1 MLATILAFPILALLV
16 IFQVGVAG
24 RLPLIHGTADLVLVT
39 LVAWSMQERVTT
51 SWRWTLIGGLLV
63 SFVSALPL
71 FAPLV
76 GFLIVTGLVR
86 LVQKRIW
93 QTPILVMF
101 LMTFIGT
108 LIVQGISLIALRIN
122 GIQLPFWQSL
132 NIVILPSALLNLI
145 LAIPIYAVFSDLA
158 ARLYPAELEV

>member
-16 IFQVGVAG
+16 ILQVGVAG

-51 SWRWTLIGGLLV
+51 SWRWTIIGGLLV

-86 LVQKRIW
+86 LVQRRIW

-108 LIVQGISLIALRIN
+108 LIVQGISLMALRIS
-122 GIQLPFWQSL
+122 GIQLPIWQSL
-132 NIVILPSALLNLI
+132 NIVVLPSALLNLI